1 MNLLRDFLSGI
12 PMQARRLWK
21 TLLVLYLPI
30 VLLFILV
37 GILSRVVDDV
47 SLAFFLRDVVATGKL
62 PFFAGFMAQ
71 FAAILWSASLTLCF
85 FGLYVLS
92 RQSGSLTSSKRLLL
106 HGGILTLALLLDDV
120 FLFHEEIAP
129 LYLRINEELVVA
141 SYGILGVI
149 FVFANWKE
157 ILSSEYLILTLA
169 LGLFG
174 FSILLDALPVK
185 DFNLRYF
192 WEQLEI
198 YLEDG
203 SKFAGIATWLT
214 YFARYIEQRIG
225 FNEQKMA
232 EQDNHY
238 RFDRGSYHDTR
249 GMK

>member
-1 MNLLRDFLSGI
+1 MSGLSL
-12 PMQARRLWK
+12 QAHRLWK
-21 TLLVLYLPI
+21 ALVILYLPI

-37 GILSRVVDDV
+37 GVLSRVIDDV

-62 PFFAGFMAQ
+62 PFFAGFVAQ
-71 FAAILWSASLTLCF
+71 FAAILWSASLTVCF
-85 FGLYVLS
+85 FTLYVLRHQNGS
-92 RQSGSLTSSKRLLL
+92 RTSAKRLLL

-129 LYLRINEELVVA
+129 DYLGISEKLVVA
-141 SYGILGVI
+141 GYAVLGFV

-157 ILSSEYLILTLA
+157 ILSSEYLILMLA

-174 FSILLDALPVK
+174 FSILLDALPIQ
-185 DFNLRYF
+185 DLNLRYF

-214 YFARYIEQRIG
+214 YFVRYSAQQIG
-225 FNEQKMA
+225 EVRQSA
-232 EQDNHY
+232 GTPVE
-238 RFDRGSYHDTR
+238 
-249 GMK
+249 